1 MLFALR
7 AWRLLH
13 EPYAVLFDSDEAAA
27 VKVAYGLLVLLL
39 GDAEP
44 GGYFF
49 GGRVVVEVAETVV
62 VL

>member
-1 MLFALR
+1 MD
-7 AWRLLH
+7 
-13 EPYAVLFDSDEAAA
+13 AVVSDGDEASA
-27 VKVAYGLLVLLL
+27 VEVAYGLLEGFL